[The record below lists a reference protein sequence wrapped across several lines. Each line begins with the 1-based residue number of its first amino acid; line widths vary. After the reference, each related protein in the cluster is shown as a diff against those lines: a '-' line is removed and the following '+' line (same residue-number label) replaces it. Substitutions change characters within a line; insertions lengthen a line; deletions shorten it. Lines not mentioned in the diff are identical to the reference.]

1 MGCQLDHRFL
11 DSDFP
16 SKIDLWGILFLWDCN
31 AAYGRGVG
39 FLYARDEGKSLDDFG
54 SSFEDTG
61 AYFLGEKESVN
72 AEAWRLQMLN

>member
-1 MGCQLDHRFL
+1 
-11 DSDFP
+11 
-16 SKIDLWGILFLWDCN
+16 
-31 AAYGRGVG
+31 VG